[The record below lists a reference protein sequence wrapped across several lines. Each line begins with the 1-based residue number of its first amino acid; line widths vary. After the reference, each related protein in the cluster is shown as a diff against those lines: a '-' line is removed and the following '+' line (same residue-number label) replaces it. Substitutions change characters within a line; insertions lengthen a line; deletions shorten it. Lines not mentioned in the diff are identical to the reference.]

1 MNSSPHP
8 SFQSVHVQLL
18 ITIFLAVLLW
28 ALYQRLRKVEF
39 FRWWAWAWTCS
50 ALFLAA
56 AIESVKV
63 GPDWTT
69 LKITMLVA
77 GLVFGMLQ
85 SLLLALGG
93 LSWHVPG
100 RSLRKMFKV
109 GLCITLALSAAA
121 FWVGYI
127 LRTHRDVSFAAR
139 NLPRTVTM
147 TAALTYCCFVF
158 FGQWRRKRSW
168 AALMSGTFCLFY
180 AIDQVSYTID
190 FVGMLRKYYGN
201 GTEITP
207 NPIDYVQ
214 VLLGSPLFFLDL
226 VHICGICLGMIL
238 LLVEQSQSTERDL
251 EVSER
256 RRLGLAVNNVELQ
269 AEIDDRH
276 RAEAAL
282 RASEDRILQIL
293 HGSPVAIEVT
303 RVADERLE
311 LANRK
316 YLELFGYAP
325 GDVPEGEE
333 WWRLAYP
340 DPDYRKTIQEQWRA
354 LMTRANQAPGESLS
368 MNARVHC
375 KDGRAREIEL
385 HLCRVGDSYLVSF
398 VDLTAHKSA
407 EDALRESEA
416 KFRLVAET
424 APCAIWILQ
433 DERLVYVN
441 RFAESLSGYS
451 REELFSM
458 NPWIL
463 VDPEFRT
470 MGEQR
475 SSARLRGENPEPRYQ
490 FKIRTKPGELR
501 WLDFSGARTNFE
513 GKPAILATAFD
524 ITAIKRAQQQLL
536 ERTMYLDA
544 LIANS
549 PLGVV
554 TKDEQNRVVFCNP
567 AFERMFHYPQGELH
581 GKDIDEIIALHDLE
595 EANRM
600 TYAVRD
606 GGVVHA
612 TAQRSRKDG
621 TLIDVELHGI
631 RVFSGE
637 TFVGAFAIYQDI
649 TERRRSEEKLQALRN
664 RLTRTQEEERSRI
677 ARDLHDDIGQRLALL
692 SIDLEQMKITS
703 LKVSSALARELEVL
717 VRTAGEITSDVHNV
731 SRRLHPSQ
739 VELLGLA
746 PALNNFCREFANRNS
761 MRIQFTSA
769 CLTCRLPEEASLCL
783 FRVAQEAIR
792 NVHKHSGCQEALVEL
807 DEISGSLR
815 LRISDRG
822 NGFDPTSA
830 ETSQGLGLLS
840 MEERLRS
847 MGGEL
852 FVDSRPGGG
861 TCIEAS
867 IPATQN
873 VPA

>member
-39 FRWWAWAWTCS
+39 FHWWAWAWTCS
-50 ALFLAA
+50 AVFLAA
-56 AIESVKV
+56 AIESVAV
-63 GPDWTT
+63 GPDWTP
-69 LKITMLVA
+69 LKISLMAAV
-77 GLVFGMLQ
+77 LVFGMLQ

-93 LSWHVPG
+93 LSWSIPE
-100 RSLRKMFKV
+100 RSLKKIFRT
-109 GLCITLALSAAA
+109 GLWLTLAISAAA
-121 FWVGYI
+121 FWAGFH
-127 LRTHRDVSFAAR
+127 LRSHRDVSFAAR
-139 NLPRTVTM
+139 NLPRTLTM
-147 TAALTYCCFVF
+147 MAALGYCCVVF
-158 FGQWRRKRSW
+158 FGQWRRKKSW
-168 AALMSGTFCLFY
+168 AALMSGAFCLFY
-180 AIDQVSYTID
+180 ALNQVSYTID
-190 FVGMLRKYYGN
+190 FVGVLRKYYGT
-201 GTEITP
+201 GAEITP
-207 NPIDYVQ
+207 NPIDHVQ

-238 LLVEQSQSTERDL
+238 LLVEQSQSTERNL

-269 AEIDDRH
+269 QEIDERH
-276 RAEAAL
+276 RVE
-282 RASEDRILQIL
+282 
-293 HGSPVAIEVT
+293 H
-303 RVADERLE
+303 
-311 LANRK
+311 
-316 YLELFGYAP
+316 
-325 GDVPEGEE
+325 
-333 WWRLAYP
+333 
-340 DPDYRKTIQEQWRA
+340 
-354 LMTRANQAPGESLS
+354 
-368 MNARVHC
+368 
-375 KDGRAREIEL
+375 
-385 HLCRVGDSYLVSF
+385 
-398 VDLTAHKSA
+398 
-407 EDALRESEA
+407 ALRESEA

-433 DERLVYVN
+433 GERLVYVN
-441 RFAESLSGYS
+441 RYAETLSGYS

-458 NPWIL
+458 NAWEL

-475 SSARLRGENPEPRYQ
+475 YSARLRGENPEPRYQ
-490 FKIRTKPGELR
+490 FRIRTKAGELR

-524 ITAIKRAQQQLL
+524 ITAIKRAEQQLL

-549 PLGVV
+549 PLGIV

-567 AFERMFHYPQGELH
+567 AFERMFHYSQRELQ
-581 GKDIDEIIALHDLE
+581 GKDIDSIIASHDLE
-595 EANRM
+595 EASRM
-600 TYAVRD
+600 TFAVHD

-612 TAQRSRKDG
+612 TAQRRKKDG

-631 RVFSGE
+631 RVYSGE

-649 TERRRSEEKLQALRN
+649 SERRRSEEKLQALRN

-677 ARDLHDDIGQRLALL
+677 ARDLHDDIGQRLAIL
-692 SIDLEQMKITS
+692 SIDLEQMKLAS
-703 LKVSSALARELEVL
+703 QQDGSAFARELEAL
-717 VRTAGEITSDVHNV
+717 VRTAGEITSDVHNI

-769 CLTCRLPEEASLCL
+769 CLTCKVPEEASLCL

-792 NVHKHSGCQEALVEL
+792 NVHKHSGCREALVEL

-822 NGFDPTSA
+822 AGFDPVLA
-830 ETSQGLGLLS
+830 EATQGLGLLS
-840 MEERLRS
+840 MDERLRS

-852 FVDSRPGGG
+852 FVHSRPGGG
-861 TCIEAS
+861 TCIEAC

>member
-8 SFQSVHVQLL
+8 AFQSVHVQLL

-28 ALYQRLRKVEF
+28 ALYQRLRRVEF
-39 FRWWAWAWTCS
+39 FHWWAWAWTCS
-50 ALFLAA
+50 AVFLAA

-63 GPDWTT
+63 GSDWTP
-69 LKITMLVA
+69 LKISLLVVV
-77 GLVFGMLQ
+77 LVFGMMQ

-93 LSWHVPG
+93 LSWSVPE
-100 RSLRKMFKV
+100 RSLKKIFRT
-109 GLCITLALSAAA
+109 GLWLTLALSAGA
-121 FWVGYI
+121 FWLGFH
-127 LRTHRDVSFAAR
+127 LRSHRDVSFAAR
-139 NLPRTVTM
+139 NLPRTLTM
-147 TAALTYCCFVF
+147 MAALGYCCVVF
-158 FGQWRRKRSW
+158 FGQWRKKKSW
-168 AALMSGTFCLFY
+168 AALMSGAFCMFY
-180 AIDQVSYTID
+180 AINQVSYTID
-190 FVGMLRKYYGN
+190 FVGILRKYYGN

-238 LLVEQSQSTERDL
+238 LLVEQSQSTERNL

-256 RRLGLAVNNVELQ
+256 RRLGLAVNNVGLQ
-269 AEIDDRH
+269 HEIDERH
-276 RAEAAL
+276 R
-282 RASEDRILQIL
+282 
-293 HGSPVAIEVT
+293 V
-303 RVADERLE
+303 E
-311 LANRK
+311 L
-316 YLELFGYAP
+316 
-325 GDVPEGEE
+325 
-333 WWRLAYP
+333 
-340 DPDYRKTIQEQWRA
+340 
-354 LMTRANQAPGESLS
+354 
-368 MNARVHC
+368 
-375 KDGRAREIEL
+375 
-385 HLCRVGDSYLVSF
+385 
-398 VDLTAHKSA
+398 
-407 EDALRESEA
+407 ALRESEA

-433 DERLVYVN
+433 GEKLVYVN
-441 RFAESLSGYS
+441 RYAENLSGYS

-458 NPWIL
+458 NPWEL

-470 MGEQR
+470 MGEHR
-475 SSARLRGENPEPRYQ
+475 ANARLRGENPEPRYQ
-490 FKIRTKPGELR
+490 FKIRTKTGELR

-524 ITAIKRAQQQLL
+524 ITAIKRAEQQLL

-549 PLGVV
+549 PLGIV

-567 AFERMFHYPQGELH
+567 AFERMFHYSQNDLQ
-581 GKDIDEIIALHDLE
+581 GKDIDSIIAPHDLE

-600 TYAVRD
+600 TFAVRG

-612 TAQRSRKDG
+612 TAQRRKKDG
-621 TLIDVELHGI
+621 SVIDVELHGI
-631 RVFSGE
+631 RVYSGE

-649 TERRRSEEKLQALRN
+649 SERRRSEEKLQTLRN

-677 ARDLHDDIGQRLALL
+677 ARDLHDDIGQRLAIL
-692 SIDLEQMKITS
+692 SIDLEQMKLAS
-703 LKVSSALARELEVL
+703 QQDGSAFATDLEAL
-717 VRTAGEITSDVHNV
+717 VRTASEITSDVHNV

-761 MRIQFTSA
+761 MHIQFTSA
-769 CLTCRLPEEASLCL
+769 CLTCKLPEEASLCL

-792 NVHKHSGCQEALVEL
+792 NVHKHSGCREALVEL
-807 DEISGSLR
+807 DEISSSLR

-822 NGFDPTSA
+822 AGFDPVSA
-830 ETSQGLGLLS
+830 ESTQGLGLLS

-852 FVDSRPGGG
+852 FVHSRPGGG
-861 TCIEAS
+861 TCIEAC

-873 VPA
+873 VTA

>member
-39 FRWWAWAWTCS
+39 FHWWAWAWTCS
-50 ALFLAA
+50 AVFLAA
-56 AIESVKV
+56 AIESVAV
-63 GPDWTT
+63 GPDWTP
-69 LKITMLVA
+69 LKISLMAAV
-77 GLVFGMLQ
+77 LVFGMLQ

-93 LSWHVPG
+93 LSWSIPE
-100 RSLRKMFKV
+100 RSLKKIFRT
-109 GLCITLALSAAA
+109 GLWLTLAISAAA
-121 FWVGYI
+121 FWAGFH
-127 LRTHRDVSFAAR
+127 LRSHRDVSFAAR
-139 NLPRTVTM
+139 NLPRTLTM
-147 TAALTYCCFVF
+147 MAALGYCCVVF
-158 FGQWRRKRSW
+158 FGQWRRKKSW
-168 AALMSGTFCLFY
+168 AALMSGAFCLFY
-180 AIDQVSYTID
+180 ALNQVSYTID
-190 FVGMLRKYYGN
+190 FVGVLRKYYGT
-201 GTEITP
+201 GAEITP
-207 NPIDYVQ
+207 NPIDHVQ

-238 LLVEQSQSTERDL
+238 LLVEQSQSTERNL

-269 AEIDDRH
+269 QEIDERH
-276 RAEAAL
+276 RVE
-282 RASEDRILQIL
+282 
-293 HGSPVAIEVT
+293 H
-303 RVADERLE
+303 
-311 LANRK
+311 
-316 YLELFGYAP
+316 
-325 GDVPEGEE
+325 
-333 WWRLAYP
+333 
-340 DPDYRKTIQEQWRA
+340 
-354 LMTRANQAPGESLS
+354 
-368 MNARVHC
+368 
-375 KDGRAREIEL
+375 
-385 HLCRVGDSYLVSF
+385 
-398 VDLTAHKSA
+398 
-407 EDALRESEA
+407 ALRESEA

-433 DERLVYVN
+433 GERLVYVN
-441 RFAESLSGYS
+441 RYAETLSGYS

-458 NPWIL
+458 NAWEL

-475 SSARLRGENPEPRYQ
+475 YSARLRGENPEPRYQ
-490 FKIRTKPGELR
+490 FRIRTKAGELR

-524 ITAIKRAQQQLL
+524 ITAIKRAEQQLL

-549 PLGVV
+549 PLGIV

-567 AFERMFHYPQGELH
+567 AFERMFHYSQSELQ
-581 GKDIDEIIALHDLE
+581 GKDIDSIIASHDLE
-595 EANRM
+595 EASRM
-600 TYAVRD
+600 TFAVHD

-612 TAQRSRKDG
+612 TAQRRKKDG

-631 RVFSGE
+631 RVYSGE

-649 TERRRSEEKLQALRN
+649 SERRRSEEKLQALRN

-677 ARDLHDDIGQRLALL
+677 ARDLHDDIGQRLAIL
-692 SIDLEQMKITS
+692 SIDLEQMKLAS
-703 LKVSSALARELEVL
+703 QQDGSAFARELEAL
-717 VRTAGEITSDVHNV
+717 VRTAGEITSDVHNI

-769 CLTCRLPEEASLCL
+769 CLTCKVPEEASLCL

-792 NVHKHSGCQEALVEL
+792 NVHKHSGCREALVEL

-822 NGFDPTSA
+822 AGFDPVLA
-830 ETSQGLGLLS
+830 EATQGLGLLS

-852 FVDSRPGGG
+852 FVHSRPGGG
-861 TCIEAS
+861 TCIEAC

>member
-28 ALYQRLRKVEF
+28 ALYLRLRKMEF
-39 FRWWAWAWTCS
+39 FRWWAWAWTSS

-63 GPDWTT
+63 GPDWTP
-69 LKITMLVA
+69 LKITLVVTV
-77 GLVFGMLQ
+77 LVSGILQ

-93 LSWHVPG
+93 LSWHFPG
-100 RSLRKMFKV
+100 RSPQKMFRT
-109 GLCITLALSAAA
+109 GLWITLGLSAAA
-121 FWVGYI
+121 FWVGYT
-127 LRTHRDVSFAAR
+127 LRIHRDVSFAAR
-139 NLPRTVTM
+139 NLPRTLTM
-147 TAALTYCCFVF
+147 MAALTYCCFVF
-158 FGQWRRKRSW
+158 FGQWRRKGSW
-168 AALMSGTFCLFY
+168 AALMSGAFCMFY
-180 AIDQVSYTID
+180 AIDQVSYTLD
-190 FVGMLRKYYGN
+190 FVGILRKYYGN

-214 VLLGSPLFFLDL
+214 VLLGSQLFFLDL

-238 LLVEQSQSTERDL
+238 LLVEQLESTERNL

-256 RRLGLAVNNVELQ
+256 RGLGLAVNNVELQ
-269 AEIDDRH
+269 AEIDERQ
-276 RAEAAL
+276 RAELAL
-282 RASEDRILQIL
+282 RASEERVLQIL
-293 HGSPVAIEVT
+293 QGSPVAILVSSVSDQ
-303 RVADERLE
+303 RIE

-316 YLELFGYAP
+316 YLELFGYTPDEVP
-325 GDVPEGEE
+325 GIAH
-333 WWRLAYP
+333 WWPLAYP
-340 DPDYRKTIQEQWRA
+340 DAEYRKTVQEQWRA
-354 LMTRANQAPGESLS
+354 LVYRVNQAQGESQS
-368 MNARVHC
+368 MSARVHC
-375 KDGRAREIEL
+375 KDGSTREIDFYL
-385 HLCRVGDSYLVSF
+385 SRVGDSYLVSF
-398 VDLTAHKSA
+398 VDLTSHKSA
-407 EDALRESEA
+407 DDALRESEA

-433 DERLVYVN
+433 GERLVYVN
-441 RFAESLSGYS
+441 RHAENLSGYS
-451 REELFSM
+451 RAELLSM
-458 NPWIL
+458 NPWDL
-463 VDPEFRT
+463 VDPEFRS

-475 SSARLRGENPEPRYQ
+475 SSARLRGETPEPRYQ
-490 FKIRTKPGELR
+490 FRIRTKSGELR
-501 WLDFSGARTNFE
+501 WLDFAGARTNFE

-524 ITAIKRAQQQLL
+524 ITAIKRAEQQLL

-549 PLGVV
+549 PLGIV

-567 AFERMFHYPQGELH
+567 AFERMFHYSQNELH
-581 GKDIDEIIALHDLE
+581 GRDIDDIIASHDLE
-595 EANRM
+595 DANRM
-600 TYAVRD
+600 TFAVRG

-612 TAQRSRKDG
+612 TTQRRRKDG

-631 RVFSGE
+631 RVFSGD

-692 SIDLEQMKITS
+692 TIDLEQ
-703 LKVSSALARELEVL
+703 LKLASEQAGSALARELEAL

-746 PALNNFCREFANRNS
+746 PALNNFCKEFANRNS

-769 CLTCRLPEEASLCL
+769 CLTCKVPEEASLCL

-792 NVHKHSGCQEALVEL
+792 NVHKHSGCPEALVEL
-807 DEISGSLR
+807 DEVSGSLR

-822 NGFDPTSA
+822 NGFDSTSA
-830 ETSQGLGLLS
+830 EASQGLGLLS

-852 FVDSRPGGG
+852 FVHSRPGGG

-867 IPATQN
+867 IPATQI

>member
-56 AIESVKV
+56 AIESAKV
-63 GPDWTT
+63 GPDWTP
-69 LKITMLVA
+69 LKISLLVA
-77 GLVFGMLQ
+77 VLVFGILQ

-93 LSWHVPG
+93 LSWGVPE
-100 RSLRKMFKV
+100 RSLQKMFRA
-109 GLCITLALSAAA
+109 GLWVTLALSAMA
-121 FWVGYI
+121 FWVGYV
-127 LRTHRDVSFAAR
+127 LRSHRDVSFAAR
-139 NLPRTVTM
+139 NLPRTLTM
-147 TAALTYCCFVF
+147 MIALGYCCVVF
-158 FGQWRRKRSW
+158 FGQWRRKGSW
-168 AALMSGTFCLFY
+168 AALMSGAFCMFY
-180 AIDQVSYTID
+180 AMDQVSYTID
-190 FVGMLRKYYGN
+190 FVGILRKYF
-201 GTEITP
+201 GTGAEITP
-207 NPIDYVQ
+207 NPIDYVE

-238 LLVEQSQSTERDL
+238 LLVEQSQSTERNL

-269 AEIDDRH
+269 AEIDERQ

-282 RASEDRILQIL
+282 RASEERTLQIL

-311 LANRK
+311 LANQK
-316 YLELFGYAP
+316 YLELFGYRE
-325 GDVPEGEE
+325 DVADGEQ
-333 WWRLAYP
+333 WWCLAYP
-340 DPDYRKTIQEQWRA
+340 DPDYRKSIQEQWRE
-354 LMTRANQAPGESLS
+354 LKNRVNQAPGESLS
-368 MNARVHC
+368 MSARVHC
-375 KDGRAREIEL
+375 KDGKVREIEF

-398 VDLTAHKSA
+398 VDLTAHKLT

-424 APCAIWILQ
+424 APCAIWILRG
-433 DERLVYVN
+433 ERLVYVN
-441 RFAESLSGYS
+441 RYAESLSGYS

-458 NPWIL
+458 NPWVL
-463 VDPEFRT
+463 VDPEFRA

-475 SSARLRGENPEPRYQ
+475 SDARLRGENPEPRYQ
-490 FKIRTKPGELR
+490 FKIRTKSGEVR

-513 GKPAILATAFD
+513 GQPAILATAFD
-524 ITAIKRAQQQLL
+524 ITAMKRAEQQLL

-549 PLGVV
+549 PLGIV

-567 AFERMFHYPQGELH
+567 AFERMFHYSQNELQ
-581 GKDIDEIIALHDLE
+581 GKDIDNIIASHDLE

-600 TYAVRD
+600 TFAVRG
-606 GGVVHA
+606 GGVIHA
-612 TAQRSRKDG
+612 TAQRRRKDS

-649 TERRRSEEKLQALRN
+649 SERRRSEEKLQALRN

-692 SIDLEQMKITS
+692 TIDLEQMK
-703 LKVSSALARELEVL
+703 LASQRDGLTFAGELEAL

-769 CLTCRLPEEASLCL
+769 CLTCKIPEEASLCL

-792 NVHKHSGCQEALVEL
+792 NVHKHSGCREALVEL

-822 NGFDPTSA
+822 SGFDPTAA
-830 ETSQGLGLLS
+830 EASQGLGLLS

-852 FVDSRPGGG
+852 FVHSRPGGG
-861 TCIEAS
+861 TSIEAC

-873 VPA
+873 VTV

>member
-56 AIESVKV
+56 AIASIKV
-63 GPDWTT
+63 GPDWTP
-69 LKITMLVA
+69 LKISMLVA
-77 GLVFGMLQ
+77 VLVFGILQ

-93 LSWHVPG
+93 LSWSVPE
-100 RSLRKMFKV
+100 RSLKKMFRA
-109 GLCITLALSAAA
+109 GLWVTLALAALA
-121 FWVGYI
+121 FWSGYV
-127 LRTHRDVSFAAR
+127 LRSHRDASFAAR
-139 NLPRTVTM
+139 NLPRTLTM
-147 TAALTYCCFVF
+147 VAALGYCCVVF
-158 FGQWRRKRSW
+158 FGQWRRKGSW
-168 AALMSGTFCLFY
+168 AALMSGAFCMFY
-180 AIDQVSYTID
+180 AMDQVSYTID
-190 FVGMLRKYYGN
+190 YVGILRKYFGS

-214 VLLGSPLFFLDL
+214 ALLGSPLFFLDL

-269 AEIDDRH
+269 AEIDERH
-276 RAEAAL
+276 R
-282 RASEDRILQIL
+282 
-293 HGSPVAIEVT
+293 V
-303 RVADERLE
+303 E
-311 LANRK
+311 L
-316 YLELFGYAP
+316 
-325 GDVPEGEE
+325 
-333 WWRLAYP
+333 
-340 DPDYRKTIQEQWRA
+340 
-354 LMTRANQAPGESLS
+354 
-368 MNARVHC
+368 
-375 KDGRAREIEL
+375 
-385 HLCRVGDSYLVSF
+385 
-398 VDLTAHKSA
+398 
-407 EDALRESEA
+407 ALRESEA

-433 DERLVYVN
+433 GDRLVYVN
-441 RFAESLSGYS
+441 RYAESLSGYS

-463 VDPEFRT
+463 VDPEFRAI
-470 MGEQR
+470 GEQR
-475 SSARLRGENPEPRYQ
+475 SNARLRGENPDPRYQ
-490 FKIRTKPGELR
+490 FKIRTKSGEVR

-524 ITAIKRAQQQLL
+524 ITAIKRAEQQLL

-549 PLGVV
+549 PLGIV
-554 TKDEQNRVVFCNP
+554 TKDQQNRVVFCNP
-567 AFERMFHYPQGELH
+567 AFERMFHYSQNELQ
-581 GKDIDEIIALHDLE
+581 GKDIDNIIASHDLE

-600 TYAVRD
+600 TFAVRG

-612 TAQRSRKDG
+612 TAQRRRKDG

-649 TERRRSEEKLQALRN
+649 SERRRSEEKLQALRN

-692 SIDLEQMKITS
+692 TIDLEQMK
-703 LKVSSALARELEVL
+703 LASQQDGLAFASELETL

-769 CLTCRLPEEASLCL
+769 CLTCKVPEEASLCL

-792 NVHKHSGCQEALVEL
+792 NVHKHSGCREALVEL

-822 NGFDPTSA
+822 SGFDPTAA

-852 FVDSRPGGG
+852 FVHSRPGGG

-873 VPA
+873 VTV

>member
-56 AIESVKV
+56 AIASIKV
-63 GPDWTT
+63 GPDWTP
-69 LKITMLVA
+69 LKISMLVA
-77 GLVFGMLQ
+77 VLVFGILQ

-93 LSWHVPG
+93 LSWSVPE
-100 RSLRKMFKV
+100 RSLKKMFRA
-109 GLCITLALSAAA
+109 GLWVTLALAALA
-121 FWVGYI
+121 FWSGYV
-127 LRTHRDVSFAAR
+127 LRSHRDASFAAR
-139 NLPRTVTM
+139 NLPRTLTM
-147 TAALTYCCFVF
+147 VAALGYCCVVF
-158 FGQWRRKRSW
+158 FGQWRRKGSW
-168 AALMSGTFCLFY
+168 AALMSGAFCMFY
-180 AIDQVSYTID
+180 AMDQVSYTID
-190 FVGMLRKYYGN
+190 YVGILRKYFGS

-214 VLLGSPLFFLDL
+214 ALLGSPLFFLDL

-256 RRLGLAVNNVELQ
+256 HRLGLAVNNVELQ
-269 AEIDDRH
+269 AEIDERH
-276 RAEAAL
+276 R
-282 RASEDRILQIL
+282 
-293 HGSPVAIEVT
+293 V
-303 RVADERLE
+303 E
-311 LANRK
+311 L
-316 YLELFGYAP
+316 
-325 GDVPEGEE
+325 
-333 WWRLAYP
+333 
-340 DPDYRKTIQEQWRA
+340 
-354 LMTRANQAPGESLS
+354 
-368 MNARVHC
+368 
-375 KDGRAREIEL
+375 
-385 HLCRVGDSYLVSF
+385 
-398 VDLTAHKSA
+398 
-407 EDALRESEA
+407 ALRESEA

-433 DERLVYVN
+433 GDRLVYVN
-441 RFAESLSGYS
+441 RYAESLSGYS

-463 VDPEFRT
+463 VDPEFRAI
-470 MGEQR
+470 GEQR
-475 SSARLRGENPEPRYQ
+475 SNARLRGENPDPRYQ
-490 FKIRTKPGELR
+490 FKIRTKSGEVR

-524 ITAIKRAQQQLL
+524 ITAIKRAEQQLL

-549 PLGVV
+549 PLGIV
-554 TKDEQNRVVFCNP
+554 TKDQQNRVVFCNP
-567 AFERMFHYPQGELH
+567 AFERMFHYSQNELQ
-581 GKDIDEIIALHDLE
+581 GKDIDNIIASHDLE

-600 TYAVRD
+600 TFAVRG

-612 TAQRSRKDG
+612 TAQRRRKDG

-649 TERRRSEEKLQALRN
+649 SERRRSEEKLQALRN

-692 SIDLEQMKITS
+692 TIDLEQMK
-703 LKVSSALARELEVL
+703 LASQQDGLAFASELETL

-769 CLTCRLPEEASLCL
+769 CLTCKVPEEASLCL

-792 NVHKHSGCQEALVEL
+792 NVHKHSGCREALVEL

-822 NGFDPTSA
+822 SGFDPTAA

-852 FVDSRPGGG
+852 FVHSRPGGG

-873 VPA
+873 VTV

>member
-39 FRWWAWAWTCS
+39 FHWWAWAWTCS
-50 ALFLAA
+50 AVFLAA
-56 AIESVKV
+56 AIESVAV
-63 GPDWTT
+63 GPDWTP
-69 LKITMLVA
+69 LKISLMAAV
-77 GLVFGMLQ
+77 LVFGMLQ

-93 LSWHVPG
+93 LSWSIPE
-100 RSLRKMFKV
+100 RSLKKIFRT
-109 GLCITLALSAAA
+109 GLWLTLAISAAA
-121 FWVGYI
+121 FWAGFH
-127 LRTHRDVSFAAR
+127 LRSHRDVSFAAR
-139 NLPRTVTM
+139 NLPRTLTM
-147 TAALTYCCFVF
+147 MAALGYCCVVF
-158 FGQWRRKRSW
+158 FGQWRRKKSW
-168 AALMSGTFCLFY
+168 AALMSGAFCLFY
-180 AIDQVSYTID
+180 ALNQVSYTID
-190 FVGMLRKYYGN
+190 FVGVLRKYYGT
-201 GTEITP
+201 GAEITP
-207 NPIDYVQ
+207 NPIDHVQ

-238 LLVEQSQSTERDL
+238 LLVEQSQSTERNL

-269 AEIDDRH
+269 QEIDERH
-276 RAEAAL
+276 RVE
-282 RASEDRILQIL
+282 
-293 HGSPVAIEVT
+293 H
-303 RVADERLE
+303 
-311 LANRK
+311 
-316 YLELFGYAP
+316 
-325 GDVPEGEE
+325 
-333 WWRLAYP
+333 
-340 DPDYRKTIQEQWRA
+340 
-354 LMTRANQAPGESLS
+354 
-368 MNARVHC
+368 
-375 KDGRAREIEL
+375 
-385 HLCRVGDSYLVSF
+385 
-398 VDLTAHKSA
+398 
-407 EDALRESEA
+407 ALRESEA

-433 DERLVYVN
+433 GERLVYVN
-441 RFAESLSGYS
+441 RYAETLSGYS

-458 NPWIL
+458 NAWEL

-475 SSARLRGENPEPRYQ
+475 YSARLRGENPEPRYQ
-490 FKIRTKPGELR
+490 FRIRTKAGELR

-524 ITAIKRAQQQLL
+524 ITAIKRAEQQLL

-549 PLGVV
+549 PLGIV

-567 AFERMFHYPQGELH
+567 AFERMFHYSQSELQ
-581 GKDIDEIIALHDLE
+581 GKDMDSIIASHDLE
-595 EANRM
+595 EASRM
-600 TYAVRD
+600 TFAVHD

-612 TAQRSRKDG
+612 TAQRRKKDG

-631 RVFSGE
+631 RVYSGE

-649 TERRRSEEKLQALRN
+649 SERRRSEEKLQALRN

-677 ARDLHDDIGQRLALL
+677 ARDLHDDIGQRLAIL
-692 SIDLEQMKITS
+692 SIDLEQMKLAS
-703 LKVSSALARELEVL
+703 QQDGSAFARELEAL
-717 VRTAGEITSDVHNV
+717 VRTAGEITSDVHNI

-769 CLTCRLPEEASLCL
+769 CLTCKVPEEASLCL

-792 NVHKHSGCQEALVEL
+792 NVHKHSGCREALVEL

-822 NGFDPTSA
+822 AGFDPVLA
-830 ETSQGLGLLS
+830 EATQGLGLLS
-840 MEERLRS
+840 MDERLRS

-852 FVDSRPGGG
+852 FVHSRPGGG
-861 TCIEAS
+861 TCIEAC

>member
-28 ALYQRLRKVEF
+28 ALYQRVRKVEF

-56 AIESVKV
+56 ALESVKV
-63 GPDWTT
+63 GPNWTP

-77 GLVFGMLQ
+77 VLVFGMLQ

-93 LSWHVPG
+93 LSWRVPE
-100 RSLRKMFKV
+100 RSLKKMFRA
-109 GLCITLALSAAA
+109 GLWVTLALSAAA
-121 FWVGYI
+121 FWVGYA
-127 LRTHRDVSFAAR
+127 LRSHRDVSFAAR
-139 NLPRTVTM
+139 NLPRTLTM
-147 TAALTYCCFVF
+147 MAALAYCCVVF
-158 FGQWRRKRSW
+158 FAQWRRKGSW
-168 AALMSGTFCLFY
+168 AALMSGAFCLFY

-190 FVGMLRKYYGN
+190 FVGVLRKYYGN

-207 NPIDYVQ
+207 NPIDYVET
-214 VLLGSPLFFLDL
+214 LLGSPLFFLDL
-226 VHICGICLGMIL
+226 VDICGICLGMIL
-238 LLVEQSQSTERDL
+238 LLVEHSQSIERNL
-251 EVSER
+251 ELSER

-269 AEIDDRH
+269 QEIDERH
-276 RAEAAL
+276 R
-282 RASEDRILQIL
+282 
-293 HGSPVAIEVT
+293 V
-303 RVADERLE
+303 E
-311 LANRK
+311 L
-316 YLELFGYAP
+316 
-325 GDVPEGEE
+325 
-333 WWRLAYP
+333 
-340 DPDYRKTIQEQWRA
+340 
-354 LMTRANQAPGESLS
+354 
-368 MNARVHC
+368 
-375 KDGRAREIEL
+375 
-385 HLCRVGDSYLVSF
+385 
-398 VDLTAHKSA
+398 
-407 EDALRESEA
+407 ALRESEA

-433 DERLVYVN
+433 GQRLVYVN
-441 RFAESLSGYS
+441 RHAESLSGYS
-451 REELFSM
+451 RDELFSM
-458 NPWIL
+458 NPWEL

-470 MGEQR
+470 IGEQR
-475 SSARLRGENPEPRYQ
+475 SNARLRGENPDPRYQ
-490 FKIRTKPGELR
+490 FKIRTKSGEVR

-513 GKPAILATAFD
+513 GKPAILATAFE
-524 ITAIKRAQQQLL
+524 ITAIKRAEQQLL

-549 PLGVV
+549 PLGIV

-567 AFERMFHYPQGELH
+567 AFERMFDYSQKELR
-581 GKDIDEIIALHDLE
+581 GKDIDNIIASPDVE

-600 TYAVRD
+600 MFAVRG

-612 TAQRSRKDG
+612 TTQRRRKDG
-621 TLIDVELHGI
+621 ALIDVELHGI

-637 TFVGAFAIYQDI
+637 IFVGAFAIYQDI
-649 TERRRSEEKLQALRN
+649 SERRRSEEKLQTLRN

-677 ARDLHDDIGQRLALL
+677 ARDLHDDIGQRLAVL
-692 SIDLEQMKITS
+692 SIDLEQMKLAS
-703 LKVSSALARELEVL
+703 VQDGSAIARELEAL
-717 VRTAGEITSDVHNV
+717 VRTAGDITSDVHNI

-746 PALNNFCREFANRNS
+746 PALNNFCREFADRNS

-769 CLTCRLPEEASLCL
+769 CLTCKLPEDASLCL

-792 NVHKHSGCQEALVEL
+792 NVHKHSGCREARVEL

-822 NGFDPTSA
+822 TGFDPNSA
-830 ETSQGLGLLS
+830 EASQGLGLLS
-840 MEERLRS
+840 MEERLHS
-847 MGGEL
+847 LGGEL
-852 FVDSRPGGG
+852 FVHSRPGGG
-861 TCIEAS
+861 TSIEAS

>member
-56 AIESVKV
+56 AIASIKV
-63 GPDWTT
+63 GPDWTP
-69 LKITMLVA
+69 LKISMLVA
-77 GLVFGMLQ
+77 VLVFGILQ

-93 LSWHVPG
+93 LSWSVPE
-100 RSLRKMFKV
+100 RSLKKMFRA
-109 GLCITLALSAAA
+109 GLWVTLALAALA
-121 FWVGYI
+121 FWSGYV
-127 LRTHRDVSFAAR
+127 LRSHRDASFAAR
-139 NLPRTVTM
+139 NLPRTLTM
-147 TAALTYCCFVF
+147 VAALGYCCVVF
-158 FGQWRRKRSW
+158 FGQWRRKGSW
-168 AALMSGTFCLFY
+168 AALMSGAFCMFY
-180 AIDQVSYTID
+180 AMDQVSYTID
-190 FVGMLRKYYGN
+190 YVGILRKYFGS

-214 VLLGSPLFFLDL
+214 ALLGSPLFFLDL

-269 AEIDDRH
+269 AEIDERH
-276 RAEAAL
+276 R
-282 RASEDRILQIL
+282 
-293 HGSPVAIEVT
+293 V
-303 RVADERLE
+303 E
-311 LANRK
+311 L
-316 YLELFGYAP
+316 
-325 GDVPEGEE
+325 
-333 WWRLAYP
+333 
-340 DPDYRKTIQEQWRA
+340 
-354 LMTRANQAPGESLS
+354 
-368 MNARVHC
+368 
-375 KDGRAREIEL
+375 
-385 HLCRVGDSYLVSF
+385 
-398 VDLTAHKSA
+398 
-407 EDALRESEA
+407 ALRESEA

-433 DERLVYVN
+433 GDRLVYVN
-441 RFAESLSGYS
+441 RYAESLSGYS

-463 VDPEFRT
+463 VDPEFRAI
-470 MGEQR
+470 GEQR
-475 SSARLRGENPEPRYQ
+475 SNARLRGENPDPRYQ
-490 FKIRTKPGELR
+490 FKIRTKSGEVR

-524 ITAIKRAQQQLL
+524 ITAIKRAEQQLL

-549 PLGVV
+549 PLGIV
-554 TKDEQNRVVFCNP
+554 TKDQQNRVVFCNP
-567 AFERMFHYPQGELH
+567 AFERMFHYSQNELQ
-581 GKDIDEIIALHDLE
+581 GKDIDNIIASHDLE

-600 TYAVRD
+600 TFAVRG

-612 TAQRSRKDG
+612 TAQRRRKDG

-649 TERRRSEEKLQALRN
+649 SERRRSEEKLQALRN

-692 SIDLEQMKITS
+692 TIDLEQMK
-703 LKVSSALARELEVL
+703 LASQQDGLAFASELETL

-769 CLTCRLPEEASLCL
+769 CLTCKVPEEASLCL

-792 NVHKHSGCQEALVEL
+792 NVHKHSGCREALVEL

-822 NGFDPTSA
+822 SGFDPTSA

-852 FVDSRPGGG
+852 FVHSRPGGG

-873 VPA
+873 VTV

>member
-56 AIESVKV
+56 AIASIKV
-63 GPDWTT
+63 GPDWTP
-69 LKITMLVA
+69 LKISMLVA
-77 GLVFGMLQ
+77 VLVFGILQ

-93 LSWHVPG
+93 LSWSVPE
-100 RSLRKMFKV
+100 RSLKKMFRA
-109 GLCITLALSAAA
+109 GLWVTLALAALA
-121 FWVGYI
+121 FWSGYV
-127 LRTHRDVSFAAR
+127 LRSHRDASFAAR
-139 NLPRTVTM
+139 NLPRTLTM
-147 TAALTYCCFVF
+147 VAALGYCCVVF
-158 FGQWRRKRSW
+158 FGQWRRKGSW
-168 AALMSGTFCLFY
+168 AALMSGAFCMFY
-180 AIDQVSYTID
+180 AMDQVSYTID
-190 FVGMLRKYYGN
+190 YVGILRKYFGS

-214 VLLGSPLFFLDL
+214 ALLGSPLFFLDL

-269 AEIDDRH
+269 AEIDERH
-276 RAEAAL
+276 R
-282 RASEDRILQIL
+282 
-293 HGSPVAIEVT
+293 V
-303 RVADERLE
+303 E
-311 LANRK
+311 L
-316 YLELFGYAP
+316 
-325 GDVPEGEE
+325 
-333 WWRLAYP
+333 
-340 DPDYRKTIQEQWRA
+340 
-354 LMTRANQAPGESLS
+354 
-368 MNARVHC
+368 
-375 KDGRAREIEL
+375 
-385 HLCRVGDSYLVSF
+385 
-398 VDLTAHKSA
+398 
-407 EDALRESEA
+407 ALRESEA

-433 DERLVYVN
+433 GDRLVYVN
-441 RFAESLSGYS
+441 RYAESLSGYS

-463 VDPEFRT
+463 VDPEFRAI
-470 MGEQR
+470 GEQR
-475 SSARLRGENPEPRYQ
+475 SNARLRGENPDPRYQ
-490 FKIRTKPGELR
+490 FKIRTKSGEVR

-524 ITAIKRAQQQLL
+524 ITAIKRAEQQLL

-549 PLGVV
+549 PLGIV
-554 TKDEQNRVVFCNP
+554 TKDQQNRVVFCNP
-567 AFERMFHYPQGELH
+567 AFERMFHYSQNELQ
-581 GKDIDEIIALHDLE
+581 GKDIDNIIASHDLE

-600 TYAVRD
+600 TFAVRG

-612 TAQRSRKDG
+612 TAQRRRKDG

-649 TERRRSEEKLQALRN
+649 GERRRSEEKLQALRN

-692 SIDLEQMKITS
+692 TIDLEQMK
-703 LKVSSALARELEVL
+703 LASQQDGLAFASELETL

-769 CLTCRLPEEASLCL
+769 CLTCKVPEEASLCL

-792 NVHKHSGCQEALVEL
+792 NVHKHSGCREALVEL

-822 NGFDPTSA
+822 SGFDPTSA
-830 ETSQGLGLLS
+830 EASQGLGLLS

-852 FVDSRPGGG
+852 FVHSRPGGG

-873 VPA
+873 VTV

>member
-39 FRWWAWAWTCS
+39 FHWWAWAWTCS
-50 ALFLAA
+50 AVYLAA

-63 GPDWTT
+63 GPDWTP
-69 LKITMLVA
+69 LKIGLMTVV
-77 GLVFGMLQ
+77 LVFGMMQ

-93 LSWHVPG
+93 LSWSVPE
-100 RSLRKMFKV
+100 RSLRKIFRV
-109 GLCITLALSAAA
+109 GLWLTLALSVAA
-121 FWVGYI
+121 FWVGFH
-127 LRTHRDVSFAAR
+127 LRSHRDVSFAAR
-139 NLPRTVTM
+139 NLPRTLTM
-147 TAALTYCCFVF
+147 MAALVYCCVVF
-158 FGQWRRKRSW
+158 FRQWRRKKSW
-168 AALMSGTFCLFY
+168 AAFMSGAFCLFY
-180 AIDQVSYTID
+180 ALNQVSYTID
-190 FVGMLRKYYGN
+190 FVGILRKYF
-201 GTEITP
+201 GTGAEVTP

-238 LLVEQSQSTERDL
+238 LLVEQSQSTERNL

-256 RRLGLAVNNVELQ
+256 RRLGLAVNNAGLQ
-269 AEIDDRH
+269 QEIDERH
-276 RAEAAL
+276 RVE
-282 RASEDRILQIL
+282 
-293 HGSPVAIEVT
+293 H
-303 RVADERLE
+303 
-311 LANRK
+311 
-316 YLELFGYAP
+316 
-325 GDVPEGEE
+325 
-333 WWRLAYP
+333 
-340 DPDYRKTIQEQWRA
+340 
-354 LMTRANQAPGESLS
+354 
-368 MNARVHC
+368 
-375 KDGRAREIEL
+375 
-385 HLCRVGDSYLVSF
+385 
-398 VDLTAHKSA
+398 
-407 EDALRESEA
+407 ALRESEA

-424 APCAIWILQ
+424 APCAIWILLS
-433 DERLVYVN
+433 EKLVYVN
-441 RFAESLSGYS
+441 RYAETLSGYS

-458 NPWIL
+458 NAWEL

-475 SSARLRGENPEPRYQ
+475 YNARLRGENPEPRYQ
-490 FKIRTKPGELR
+490 FRIRTKAGELR

-524 ITAIKRAQQQLL
+524 ITAIKRAEQQLL

-549 PLGVV
+549 PLGIV

-567 AFERMFHYPQGELH
+567 AFERMFHYSQNELQ
-581 GKDIDEIIALHDLE
+581 GKDIDSIIAPHDLE
-595 EANRM
+595 GASRM
-600 TYAVRD
+600 TFVVHG

-612 TAQRSRKDG
+612 TAQRRKKDG
-621 TLIDVELHGI
+621 ALIDVELHGI
-631 RVFSGE
+631 RVYSAE

-649 TERRRSEEKLQALRN
+649 SERRRSEEKLQALRN

-692 SIDLEQMKITS
+692 SIDLEQMK
-703 LKVSSALARELEVL
+703 LAAQQDGSAFARELEAL

-746 PALNNFCREFANRNS
+746 PALNNFCREFATRNS

-792 NVHKHSGCQEALVEL
+792 NVHKHSGCREALVEL

-815 LRISDRG
+815 LRISDCG
-822 NGFDPTSA
+822 AGFDPLSA
-830 ETSQGLGLLS
+830 ESTQGLGLLS

-852 FVDSRPGGG
+852 LVHSRLGGG
-861 TCIEAS
+861 TCIEAC

-873 VPA
+873 VTA

>member
-39 FRWWAWAWTCS
+39 FHWWAWAWTCS
-50 ALFLAA
+50 AVFLAA
-56 AIESVKV
+56 AIESVAV
-63 GPDWTT
+63 GPDWTP
-69 LKITMLVA
+69 LKISLMAAV
-77 GLVFGMLQ
+77 LVFGMLQ

-93 LSWHVPG
+93 LSWSIPE
-100 RSLRKMFKV
+100 RSLKKIFRT
-109 GLCITLALSAAA
+109 GLWLTLAISAAA
-121 FWVGYI
+121 FWAGFH
-127 LRTHRDVSFAAR
+127 LRSHRDVSFAAR
-139 NLPRTVTM
+139 NLPRTLTM
-147 TAALTYCCFVF
+147 MAALGYCCVVF
-158 FGQWRRKRSW
+158 FGQWRRKKSW
-168 AALMSGTFCLFY
+168 AALMSGAFCLFY
-180 AIDQVSYTID
+180 ALNQVSYTID
-190 FVGMLRKYYGN
+190 FVGVLRKYYGT
-201 GTEITP
+201 GAEITP
-207 NPIDYVQ
+207 NPIDHVQ

-238 LLVEQSQSTERDL
+238 LLVEQSQSTERNL

-269 AEIDDRH
+269 REIDERH
-276 RAEAAL
+276 RVE
-282 RASEDRILQIL
+282 
-293 HGSPVAIEVT
+293 H
-303 RVADERLE
+303 
-311 LANRK
+311 
-316 YLELFGYAP
+316 
-325 GDVPEGEE
+325 
-333 WWRLAYP
+333 
-340 DPDYRKTIQEQWRA
+340 
-354 LMTRANQAPGESLS
+354 
-368 MNARVHC
+368 
-375 KDGRAREIEL
+375 
-385 HLCRVGDSYLVSF
+385 
-398 VDLTAHKSA
+398 
-407 EDALRESEA
+407 ALRESEA

-433 DERLVYVN
+433 GERLVYVN
-441 RFAESLSGYS
+441 RYAETLSGYS

-458 NPWIL
+458 NAWEL

-475 SSARLRGENPEPRYQ
+475 YSARLRGENPEPRYQ
-490 FKIRTKPGELR
+490 FRIRTKAGELR

-524 ITAIKRAQQQLL
+524 ITAIKRAEQQLL

-549 PLGVV
+549 PLGIV

-567 AFERMFHYPQGELH
+567 AFERMFHYSQSELQ
-581 GKDIDEIIALHDLE
+581 GKDIDSIIASHDLE
-595 EANRM
+595 EASRM
-600 TYAVRD
+600 TFAVHD

-612 TAQRSRKDG
+612 TAQRRKKDG

-631 RVFSGE
+631 RVYSGE

-649 TERRRSEEKLQALRN
+649 SERRRSEEKLQALRN

-677 ARDLHDDIGQRLALL
+677 ARDLHDDIGQRLAIL
-692 SIDLEQMKITS
+692 SIDLEQMKLAS
-703 LKVSSALARELEVL
+703 QQDGSAFARELEAL
-717 VRTAGEITSDVHNV
+717 VRTAGEITSDVHNI

-769 CLTCRLPEEASLCL
+769 CLTCKVPEEASLCL

-792 NVHKHSGCQEALVEL
+792 NVHKHSGCREALVEL

-822 NGFDPTSA
+822 AGFDPVLA
-830 ETSQGLGLLS
+830 EATQGLGLLS
-840 MEERLRS
+840 MDERLRS

-852 FVDSRPGGG
+852 FVHSRPGGG
-861 TCIEAS
+861 TCIEAC